1 MDNQEARS
9 LLSVHRST
17 ELAHDARLREAEER
31 AKADPDLARWW
42 QDEQELDRVIGAKL
56 AGVAIPSE
64 LKTRVLER
72 QYNTAVP
79 RFPWRRAAL
88 AIAAIIIALAVFFGS
103 WRGPFR
109 PAASLADYRDEMV
122 SFLKVTPSLELET
135 NELSRI
141 HAFLAKSGAPSDVNI
156 PQSLRDLE
164 PVGCRKLR
172 FRGNDVAL
180 ICFKRGNGRVA
191 HLLVVNRAAMRGL
204 RDTPQYAT
212 EGDWATAAWSEG
224 DRGYLLAVQGDD
236 STAEK
241 FLSDS

>member
-9 LLSVHRST
+9 LLSVHRSA
-17 ELAHDARLREAEER
+17 ELGHDTRLHEAEEC

-56 AGVAIPSE
+56 AGVAIPSG
-64 LKTRVLER
+64 LKARLLER
-72 QYNTAVP
+72 RYYTAV
-79 RFPWRRAAL
+79 PWRRAAL
-88 AIAAIIIALAVFFGS
+88 ALAAIIIALAVFFGS
-103 WRGPFR
+103 WLGPFR

-141 HAFLAKSGAPSDVNI
+141 KDFLAKSGAPSDVNV
-156 PQSLRDLE
+156 PKSLRDLE

-172 FRGNDVAL
+172 FRGHDVAL
-180 ICFKRGNGRVA
+180 ICFKRRNGRVA

-204 RDTPQYAT
+204 RDAPQYAT

-224 DRGYLLAVQGDD
+224 DRGYLLAVQGDE

-241 FLSDS
+241 FLHKT